1 MILSVIVFN
10 KFLYFSIILLTD
22 FFIYSIILT
31 DKLKFLNRI
40 LSKRGKYI
48 LKKSDIKFDT
58 SELIILLA
66 SKRIKYIDLC
76 YILRQSQ
83 ATVYKKING
92 EINFSASDIY
102 RLVEQLEIPL
112 EQINKYFLT
121 IETPDNTSV
130 ASESILKNNDLL
142 TNDKSD
148 SVL

>member
-1 MILSVIVFN
+1 M
-10 KFLYFSIILLTD
+10 
-22 FFIYSIILT
+22 
-31 DKLKFLNRI
+31 
-40 LSKRGKYI
+40 
-48 LKKSDIKFDT
+48 KKSDIKFDT

-76 YILRQSQ
+76 DILRQSQ

-121 IETPDNTSV
+121 VAPPHTSTATIQPD
-130 ASESILKNNDLL
+130 L
-142 TNDKSD
+142 TNIDC
-148 SVL
+148 

>member
-1 MILSVIVFN
+1 M
-10 KFLYFSIILLTD
+10 TD

-76 YILRQSQ
+76 DILRQSQ

-130 ASESILKNNDLL
+130 TSESIIKNNDSL

>member
-1 MILSVIVFN
+1 M
-10 KFLYFSIILLTD
+10 LTD

-31 DKLKFLNRI
+31 DRLKFLNRI

-76 YILRQSQ
+76 DILRQSQ

-102 RLVEQLEIPL
+102 RLVKQLEIPL
-112 EQINKYFLT
+112 EQINKYFFTIATPHTSTAT
-121 IETPDNTSV
+121 IEPD
-130 ASESILKNNDLL
+130 L
-142 TNDKSD
+142 TNIDC
-148 SVL
+148 

>member
-1 MILSVIVFN
+1 M
-10 KFLYFSIILLTD
+10 LTD

-76 YILRQSQ
+76 DILRQSQ

-102 RLVEQLEIPL
+102 RLVKQLEIPL

-121 IETPDNTSV
+121 IQTPDNTSV
-130 ASESILKNNDLL
+130 TSESVLKNNDLL